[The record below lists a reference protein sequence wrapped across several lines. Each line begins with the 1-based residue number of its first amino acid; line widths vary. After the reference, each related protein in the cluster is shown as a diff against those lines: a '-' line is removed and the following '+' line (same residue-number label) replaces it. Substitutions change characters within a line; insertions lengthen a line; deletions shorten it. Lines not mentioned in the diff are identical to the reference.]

1 MRLPILL
8 LLTITLL
15 APGAVRAQETPP
27 DLIVTVRDVH
37 DAGVVGTMVSVRDAA
52 DGLEIA
58 RATTDVQ
65 GQAVFAS
72 LRVGEIRVA
81 VEGQLANGT
90 ALYLPG
96 QDSAGIR
103 LTLGAP
109 PTRLDL
115 RVEPDGLLRPDPATM
130 IVPQIV
136 GDVGG
141 TVGPLAVYH
150 PEAPIAT
157 PPPLLYGGGRL
168 LPAQTAPT
176 GAPGLLS
183 EQGSGPIVET
193 DTGDS
198 MQPSIVDDVPP
209 PWMGTLA
216 LILLTLC
223 GVGLFWMLRKER
235 RWRR

>member
-1 MRLPILL
+1 MF
-8 LLTITLL
+8 
-15 APGAVRAQETPP
+15 V
-27 DLIVTVRDVH
+27 
-37 DAGVVGTMVSVRDAA
+37 
-52 DGLEIA
+52 
-58 RATTDVQ
+58 
-65 GQAVFAS
+65 S

-90 ALYLPG
+90 TLYLPG

-136 GDVGG
+136 GDAAG

-150 PEAPIAT
+150 PEVPIAT
-157 PPPLLYGGGRL
+157 PPPLLYGGGSLVSAR
-168 LPAQTAPT
+168 TAT
-176 GAPGLLS
+176 TVGPGSLSS
-183 EQGSGPIVET
+183 EQRAELAPER
-193 DTGDS
+193 DTGTS
-198 MQPSIVDDVPP
+198 AQPPILDDAPP
-209 PWMGTLA
+209 AWMSTLA
-216 LILLTLC
+216 IALLAIS
-223 GVGLFWMLRKER
+223 GVGLLWLLWKER